1 MRVRLTGVANEQIVT
16 IRVSNVN
23 GGGSSEDVD
32 FGFLIADAN
41 ANRTVDKPDFNEV
54 KGQVG
59 QPVTAANFRD
69 DVIPDGTNGRDDA
82 QTVKTH
88 KGQSIP

>member
-23 GGGSSEDVD
+23 RGGSSEDVD

-41 ANRTVDKPDFNEV
+41 AHRH
-54 KGQVG
+54 
-59 QPVTAANFRD
+59 
-69 DVIPDGTNGRDDA
+69 GRQA
-82 QTVKTH
+82 
-88 KGQSIP
+88 